1 MSRETP
7 EGLRKVCSYFAFGV
21 PIHTNLPIPGLL
33 ARGSSSGVSSAS
45 PLSVVLGALP
55 PGVVPRARGPI
66 LFESDTFEQGSPSLT
81 VLELEAG
88 GGTLFRYADGTTFVI
103 DRGGSHVW
111 ATWPPH
117 MSLDDTATYLL
128 GPVMAFVLRARGV
141 LSLHAGVVELG
152 GGAVAVVG
160 GPEAGKSTVL
170 AALALRGSRV
180 LGDDLAPVYDE
191 GGRLCIHPSYP
202 RVRLWNDSVER
213 LFGSAEALPLLTP
226 TWDKRYLDVHERGLF
241 EDRPL
246 PLSAIFVLDDR
257 VASEEAPRVQT
268 LSRREAFAVV
278 LTHLHTVWMLPASPQ
293 DAVFRLATRIAREVP
308 VARVTPHSDPAR
320 LSSLCDLIVSQAERL
335 GAPAFSA
342 ASGRGGGGAVVQ
354 PL

>member
-1 MSRETP
+1 MR
-7 EGLRKVCSYFAFGV
+7 CYFAFGV
-21 PIHTNLPIPGLL
+21 SIHANLAIPGLL
-33 ARGSSSGVSSAS
+33 AEGPRSGVSSAS
-45 PLSVVLGALP
+45 PVSVILGALP

-66 LFESDTFEQGSPSLT
+66 LFESDTFEQGAPSVT
-81 VLELEAG
+81 VLELGAG

-103 DRGGSHVW
+103 DRGGSRVW

-117 MSLDDTATYLL
+117 LSVADTATYLL
-128 GPVMAFVLRARGV
+128 GPVMAFVLRARGI

-152 GGAVAVVG
+152 GGAVAVAG
-160 GPEAGKSTVL
+160 APEAGKSTLL
-170 AALALRGSRV
+170 AALALSGARV

-191 GGRLCIHPSYP
+191 GGRLGVHPSYP

-213 LFGSAEALPLLTP
+213 LFGSAGALPLLTP

-246 PLSAIFVLDDR
+246 PLSAVFVLDER

-268 LSRREAFAVV
+268 LSRREAFAAV
-278 LTHLHTVWMLPASPQ
+278 LAHLHTVWMLPASPQ
-293 DAVFRLATRIAREVP
+293 DAVFRLATRIAREIP
-308 VARVTPHSDPAR
+308 VARVVPHSDPAR
-320 LSSLCDLIVSQAERL
+320 LPGLCDLIVSQAERV
-335 GAPAFSA
+335 GAPALLA
-342 ASGRGGGGAVVQ
+342 ASGPGGDIVR